1 MKKTILCALIPL
13 VMATS
18 AAFGTNMLSFNDNS
32 GTANAGTFNSTSTFS
47 FDVFLTFT
55 NPPISTSPGLSYW
68 FEVPT
73 ALAPF
78 ISITN
83 EQYFTFT
90 VGTQPTLSSD
100 STTFKVFTDSSG
112 ADSGFK
118 SDFQTTG
125 SLSGDLGGTKA
136 GSQIAPGTYQ
146 VATITFSLTGAPAG
160 TYTLQTTNLSPKI
173 SEVTGPTNNDNFLD
187 AQAQYII
194 TVVPEPA
201 TLSLLGLG
209 GLGSLGL
216 VVLRARRRS

>member
-1 MKKTILCALIPL
+1 MKKTILSALIPL
-13 VMATS
+13 FMATS
-18 AAFGTNMLSFNDNS
+18 AAFGTNVLSFNDNN
-32 GTANAGTFNSTSTFS
+32 GTPNAGTYNPTSTFS
-47 FDVFLTFT
+47 FDVSLTFT

-90 VGTQPTLSSD
+90 NGTQPTNSAD
-100 STTFKVFTDSSG
+100 TTTYKVFTDSSG
-112 ADSGFK
+112 ANTGFK
-118 SDFQTTG
+118 SDFQTNG

-136 GSQIAPGTYQ
+136 GSQVAPGTYQ
-146 VATITFSLTGAPAG
+146 VATIAFSLAGAPPG
-160 TYTLQTTNLSPKI
+160 TYTLETTALSPKI
-173 SEVTGPTNNDNFLD
+173 SETTGPTSNDNPLD
-187 AQAQYII
+187 AQATYTI

-201 TLSLLGLG
+201 TLSLLGLS

-216 VVLRARRRS
+216 TMLRARRKG